1 MNLFI
6 VEDSPYIQNRLIRFV
21 EELPDIH
28 VVGVSGEVQAAYAA
42 ILASDTEA
50 MILDVQ
56 LSDGNGLQLLK
67 NIKLSNPEI
76 KVVVLTNHSTEA
88 NRVQALRAGADGF
101 LDKSTD
107 FEQIPGILHDWQQ
120 PQLSPNLN

>member
-28 VVGVSGEVQAAYAA
+28 VIGVSGEVRAAYTA
-42 ILASDTEA
+42 ILASDTQA

-67 NIKLSNPEI
+67 NIKLSKPEI
-76 KVVVLTNHSTEA
+76 KVIVLTNHSTEA
-88 NRVQALRAGADGF
+88 NRLQALRAGADGF

-107 FEQIPGILHDWQQ
+107 FQQIPRILHDWQQ
-120 PQLSPNLN
+120 PSVSQNLN

>member
-6 VEDSPYIQNRLIRFV
+6 VEDSPYIQNRLIRLV

-28 VVGVSGEVQAAYAA
+28 VVGVSGEVHAAYTA
-42 ILASDTEA
+42 ILASNTEV

-67 NIKLSNPEI
+67 NIKLSKPEI

-88 NRVQALRAGADGF
+88 NRLQALRAGADGF

-107 FEQIPGILHDWQQ
+107 FEQIPRILHDWQPPAL
-120 PQLSPNLN
+120 PQNLN

>member
-21 EELPDIH
+21 EGLPDVH
-28 VVGVSGEVQAAYAA
+28 VVGVAGDINSAYSA
-42 ILASDTEA
+42 ILNTNTDAL
-50 MILDVQ
+50 ILDVQ
-56 LSDGNGLQLLK
+56 LSDGNGLHLLK
-67 NIKLSNPEI
+67 NIKQSNPEI

-88 NRVQALRAGADGF
+88 NRLHALRAGADGF

-107 FEQIPGILHDWQQ
+107 FEQIPRILHDWQQ
-120 PQLSPNLN
+120 STQPKNLN